1 MEKAVEKQPEKEREL
16 FPIVG
21 IGASAGGLTA
31 FTQLLEHLPSDTG
44 MGFVL
49 VQHLARDR
57 KSLLTEI
64 LAQVSQMPVIE
75 VQDGISVEPNHVYII
90 PPNRKMTFAQ
100 GKLRLAPRETIA
112 GKHMPVDSLF
122 DSLAQELGD
131 KAIGVVLSGGDG
143 DGALGLKAIQA
154 AGGVT
159 FAQCEASAQVSSMP
173 HHAATINHLD
183 FILPPQ
189 EIAQELAKISVHPY
203 VKHFK
208 PTEITQILADGK
220 DSIQQIF
227 AMLRTVAGID
237 FTNYKRP
244 TLVRRLK
251 RRLVLHKIDTLE
263 DYVKYLQTH
272 PIEVEALSQ
281 EFLIHVTSFFRDP
294 EVFQALKT
302 QVFPRITLDK
312 SLNKPIRIWIPGCST
327 GEEVYS
333 IAICLLEFLSE
344 LTTKPTIQLFGT
356 DISELAIQKAR
367 SGTYPQSLVNHVS
380 PERLRRFFVK
390 VDGEYQIVKKIREM
404 CVFAKQD
411 LGADPPF
418 SNLDLISCRNV
429 FIYLEKVLQKRVIPL
444 FHYSLKPTGFLLLGT
459 SESTG
464 GFSELFS
471 VVDKKHKIYARKL
484 APTQLNFNFVD
495 SSYLAEKLNSKTRS
509 EDSGEGVDLVE
520 QQADRIVWS
529 KYTPVGVVVDSNL
542 DIRQFRGETSPYLK
556 PASGKPSFN
565 LLTMAETSLRSELN
579 AAILQAKRQNVT
591 VNKSGIQLV
600 DRKQLRLVSFDV
612 IPFKVPT
619 TDDRY
624 FLILFRDTPASADDC
639 STDDSPRASRGK
651 QTSAR
656 QEANQLK
663 QDLAA
668 TQQELAVTK
677 ENLHL
682 IVHEYEAT
690 NQDLVT
696 ANEEVLSSNEELQSI
711 NEELETAKEEIQAT
725 NEELTTTNEELRS
738 RILESNQLSNDLR
751 NLLGSINIP
760 IVMVGRDLLLRRFTP
775 TAEEIFNLIPTDLG
789 RPLNHIN
796 PNINIPNLEQSILE
810 VIDTLIIKEQEV
822 QDEEGRWYNLMI
834 RPYQTTEGQ
843 IDGAVILLVNIDA
856 LKRNAQILKQARD
869 YAEAIVE
876 TIGEPLVILD
886 ANLQVVTAN
895 QSFYQTFQVSP
906 DQTEQRSIFAL
917 GNGQW
922 NNPRLRSHLE
932 EILSQNNLL
941 DNFEVEYDFEQI
953 GRKAMLLNA
962 RKISQANDNTTNINP
977 KILLAIE
984 DITDRKLFEQQRAR
998 LLTHEQSL
1006 RTEAEAA
1013 SRAKDQFLSIVS
1025 HELRNPLNSM
1035 LGWSQLLQS
1044 RKFDAAQT
1052 ARALETIEKSAKSQ
1066 VKLVEDLLDVSSIIA
1081 GKLRLN
1087 TSLIALASVID
1098 AAINLVRLSADAKN
1112 IQIEFQVDSE
1122 PIKVSGDAER
1132 LQQVVWNLLSNAIKF
1147 TPVGGRITVK
1157 LDRIDSLA
1165 QIQVCDTGQGISGD
1179 FLPYIFERFR
1189 QADGSKTRAQGGLG
1203 LGLSIVRQL
1212 VELQGGTVLAAS
1224 SGVGQGTTVTVRLPL
1239 LQVSPAK
1246 NPPASNLDREDSTVE
1261 QVVSSDSIQLL
1272 KGLRVLVVD
1281 DDASVLE
1288 LLRTILEDYG
1298 VLVTAVVSVEEAI
1311 ALLRANPGQ
1320 YDVLLSDIGMPNE
1333 DGYSLIRQGRALS
1346 ADLGGQIPAA
1356 ALTAYVT
1363 DEEQRKSLEAGFQ
1376 RHIIKPVEPEQ
1387 LAAIV
1392 ASLAASR
1399 PT

>member
-1 MEKAVEKQPEKEREL
+1 MEKAVEKPLEKEQEL

-57 KSLLTEI
+57 KSLLPDL
-64 LAQVSQMPVIE
+64 LAQVCQMPVTE

-90 PPNRKMTFAQ
+90 PPNRKMTLAQ
-100 GKLRLAPRETIA
+100 GKLRLAPRENIS
-112 GKHMPVDSLF
+112 GKHMPVDALF
-122 DSLAQELGD
+122 YSLAQELSD

-154 AGGVT
+154 AGGIT

-189 EIAQELAKISVHPY
+189 EIAKELAKISVHPY

-208 PTEITQILADGK
+208 PTEITQILVDAK

-244 TLVRRLK
+244 TLLRRLK
-251 RRLVLHKIDTLE
+251 RRLVLHKIETLE
-263 DYVKYLQTH
+263 DYVKYLQAH
-272 PIEVEALSQ
+272 PIEIEALSQ

-302 QVFPRITLDK
+302 QVFPRITPDK
-312 SLNKPIRIWIPGCST
+312 SLSKPIRIWIPGCST

-344 LTTKPTIQLFGT
+344 LVTKPTIQLFGT

-367 SGTYPQSLVNHVS
+367 LGTYAPSLVNHVS
-380 PERLRRFFVK
+380 PERLRRFFIK

-429 FIYLEKVLQKRVIPL
+429 FIYLEKVLQQRVIPL

-471 VVDKKHKIYARKL
+471 VVDKKHKIYAKKL
-484 APTQLNFNFVD
+484 APTQLKFNFVER
-495 SSYLAEKLNSKTRS
+495 SYLTEKLNSKKMS
-509 EDSGEGVDLVE
+509 ENSVEGFDLVE
-520 QQADRIVWS
+520 KQADRIVWS
-529 KYTPVGVVVDSNL
+529 DYTPVGVVIDSNL

-579 AAILQAKRQNVT
+579 AAILQAKQQNVA
-591 VNKSGIQLV
+591 VKKSGIQLV

-612 IPFKVPT
+612 IPFKVPP

-624 FLILFRDTPASADDC
+624 FLIFFRDTPASADGR
-639 STDDSPRASRGK
+639 STDDSRAVSRGGK

-663 QDLAA
+663 QELAA

-677 ENLHL
+677 ENLQS
-682 IVHEYEAT
+682 IVQEYEAT

-760 IVMVGRDLLLRRFTP
+760 IVMVGRDLLIRRFTP

-796 PNINIPNLEQSILE
+796 PNINLPNLEQSILE

-876 TIGEPLVILD
+876 TVREPLVILD

-906 DQTEQRSIFAL
+906 AQTENRSIFAL

-922 NNPRLRSHLE
+922 DIPQLRSHLE
-932 EILSQNNLL
+932 EILSQNNQL

-953 GRKAMLLNA
+953 GRKTMLLNA
-962 RKISQANDNTTNINP
+962 RKISPANDNTTNINP

-984 DITDRKLFEQQRAR
+984 DITERKLFEQQRTR
-998 LLTHEQSL
+998 LLTNEQSL
-1006 RTEAEAA
+1006 RAEAEAA
-1013 SRAKDQFLSIVS
+1013 SQTKDQFLSIVS

-1035 LGWSQLLQS
+1035 LGWSQLLRR

-1052 ARALETIEKSAKSQ
+1052 VRALETIEKSAKSQ
-1066 VKLVEDLLDVSSIIA
+1066 VKLVEDLLDISSIIA

-1087 TSLIALASVID
+1087 TSSIALASAID
-1098 AAINLVRLSADAKN
+1098 AAIAIVRLSADAKN
-1112 IQIEFQVDSE
+1112 IQLEFQDDSE
-1122 PIKVSGDAER
+1122 PVMVLGDAER
-1132 LQQVVWNLLSNAIKF
+1132 LEQIVWNLLSNAIKF
-1147 TPVGGRITVK
+1147 TPSGGRIIVK
-1157 LDRIDSLA
+1157 LDQIDSLA
-1165 QIQVCDTGQGISGD
+1165 QIQVCDTGQGISAD
-1179 FLPYIFERFR
+1179 FLPYVFERFR
-1189 QADGSKTRAQGGLG
+1189 QADSSKTRAQGGLG

-1212 VELQGGTVLAAS
+1212 VELHGGTVHAAS
-1224 SGVGQGTTVTVRLPL
+1224 PGVGQGTTMTVRLPL
-1239 LQVSPAK
+1239 LPAK
-1246 NPPASNLDREDSTVE
+1246 NSPASNLDRVDSTVQ
-1261 QVVSSDSIQLL
+1261 QVVPSDSIQLL
-1272 KGLRVLVVD
+1272 EGLQVLVVD
-1281 DDASVLE
+1281 DDTSVLE

-1311 ALLRANPGQ
+1311 AALRANPGQ

-1333 DGYSLIRQGRALS
+1333 DGYSLIRRVRALS

-1363 DEEQRKSLEAGFQ
+1363 DKEQRESLGAGFQ
-1376 RHIIKPVEPEQ
+1376 KHIIKPVEPEQ

-1392 ASLAASR
+1392 AELAALR

>member
-1 MEKAVEKQPEKEREL
+1 MEKAVEKPPDKEREL

-57 KSLLTEI
+57 KSLLPDL
-64 LAQVSQMPVIE
+64 LAQVCQMPVTE
-75 VQDGISVEPNHVYII
+75 VQDGILVEPNHVYII
-90 PPNRKMTFAQ
+90 PPNRKMTLAQ

-112 GKHMPVDSLF
+112 GKHMPVDALF
-122 DSLAQELGD
+122 DSLAQELSD

-154 AGGVT
+154 AGGIT

-189 EIAQELAKISVHPY
+189 EIAKELAKISVHPY

-208 PTEITQILADGK
+208 PTEITQILVDGK

-244 TLVRRLK
+244 TLLRRLK
-251 RRLVLHKIDTLE
+251 RRLVLHKIETLE
-263 DYVKYLQTH
+263 DYVKYLQAH
-272 PIEVEALSQ
+272 PIEIEALSQ

-302 QVFPRITLDK
+302 QVFPRITSDK
-312 SLNKPIRIWIPGCST
+312 SLSKPIRIWIPGCST

-344 LTTKPTIQLFGT
+344 LATKPTIQLFGT

-367 SGTYPQSLVNHVS
+367 SGTYPQSLVDHVS

-429 FIYLEKVLQKRVIPL
+429 FIYLEKVLQQRVIPL

-471 VVDKKHKIYARKL
+471 VVDKKHKIYAKKL

-495 SSYLAEKLNSKTRS
+495 RSYLTEKLNSKKMS
-509 EDSGEGVDLVE
+509 EDSGEGFDLVE
-520 QQADRIVWS
+520 KQADRIVWS
-529 KYTPVGVVVDSNL
+529 DYTPVGVVIDSNL

-579 AAILQAKRQNVT
+579 AAILQAKQQNIAVK
-591 VNKSGIQLV
+591 KSGIQLV

-612 IPFKVPT
+612 IPFKVPP

-624 FLILFRDTPASADDC
+624 FLILFRDTPASSDGR
-639 STDDSPRASRGK
+639 STDDSRASVSRGGK

-663 QDLAA
+663 QELAA
-668 TQQELAVTK
+668 TQKELAVTK
-677 ENLHL
+677 ENLQS
-682 IVHEYEAT
+682 IVQEYEAT

-751 NLLGSINIP
+751 NVLGSINIP
-760 IVMVGRDLLLRRFTP
+760 IVMVGRDLLIRRFTP

-796 PNINIPNLEQSILE
+796 PNINLPNLEQSILE

-822 QDEEGRWYNLMI
+822 QDEKGRWYSLMI

-876 TIGEPLVILD
+876 TVREPLVILD

-906 DQTEQRSIFAL
+906 AQTENRSIFAL

-922 NNPRLRSHLE
+922 DTPQLRSRLE
-932 EILSQNNLL
+932 EILSQNNHL

-953 GRKAMLLNA
+953 GRKTMLLNA
-962 RKISQANDNTTNINP
+962 RKISQADNTTNINP

-984 DITDRKLFEQQRAR
+984 DITERKLFEQQRTR
-998 LLTHEQSL
+998 LLTNEQSL
-1006 RTEAEAA
+1006 RAEAEAA

-1035 LGWSQLLQS
+1035 LGWSQLLRS

-1052 ARALETIEKSAKSQ
+1052 VRALETIEKSAKSQ
-1066 VKLVEDLLDVSSIIA
+1066 VKLVEDLLDISSIIA

-1087 TSLIALASVID
+1087 TSSIALAS
-1098 AAINLVRLSADAKN
+1098 A
-1112 IQIEFQVDSE
+1112 
-1122 PIKVSGDAER
+1122 
-1132 LQQVVWNLLSNAIKF
+1132 
-1147 TPVGGRITVK
+1147 
-1157 LDRIDSLA
+1157 
-1165 QIQVCDTGQGISGD
+1165 
-1179 FLPYIFERFR
+1179 
-1189 QADGSKTRAQGGLG
+1189 
-1203 LGLSIVRQL
+1203 
-1212 VELQGGTVLAAS
+1212 
-1224 SGVGQGTTVTVRLPL
+1224 
-1239 LQVSPAK
+1239 
-1246 NPPASNLDREDSTVE
+1246 
-1261 QVVSSDSIQLL
+1261 
-1272 KGLRVLVVD
+1272 
-1281 DDASVLE
+1281 
-1288 LLRTILEDYG
+1288 
-1298 VLVTAVVSVEEAI
+1298 
-1311 ALLRANPGQ
+1311 
-1320 YDVLLSDIGMPNE
+1320 
-1333 DGYSLIRQGRALS
+1333 
-1346 ADLGGQIPAA
+1346 
-1356 ALTAYVT
+1356 
-1363 DEEQRKSLEAGFQ
+1363 
-1376 RHIIKPVEPEQ
+1376 
-1387 LAAIV
+1387 
-1392 ASLAASR
+1392 
-1399 PT
+1399 